1 MQGGAGA
8 CLAISNTP
16 TSQIYLVIVGGLGLI
31 LRSWKLPVGVAVGW
45 MVMKHSQTVQ
55 HQAPRDRFAR

>member
-1 MQGGAGA
+1 MAHLGILNAP
-8 CLAISNTP
+8 TP
-16 TSQIYLVIVGGLGLI
+16 QIYLVIIGGLGLI

-45 MVMKHSQTVQ
+45 MVMKHSQSVQ

>member
-1 MQGGAGA
+1 V
-8 CLAISNTP
+8 TVP
-16 TSQIYLVIVGGLGLI
+16 TFMGVPEHTVEQIYLVIVGGLGLI